1 MTHNYI
7 PNQGTN
13 GVFFAPLHNI
23 RWPVRDGDQKL
34 KKNEERSYTHEWR
47 LNIPNGLAL
56 ECFSRFNRPYIIN
69 WICLPTE
76 NCSHL
81 TGIRPECD
89 VFWSDKTENH
99 TTTGNEKEKQRK
111 QGEWK
116 EEKRK
121 KQWLHSQSSL
131 WLLWYINFGAIIFL
145 GILRESQ
152 LLQCPLP
159 ILSKNSF
166 SYRGLVLWNRLLVEV
181 WRA

>member
-89 VFWSDKTENH
+89 VFWSTRLKITPQQ
-99 TTTGNEKEKQRK
+99 KM
-111 QGEWK
+111 
-116 EEKRK
+116 KRK
-121 KQWLHSQSSL
+121 
-131 WLLWYINFGAIIFL
+131 N
-145 GILRESQ
+145 RESKENERRRREKSNDCT
-152 LLQCPLP
+152 LSLHCGYFGTS
-159 ILSKNSF
+159 ILAQSF
-166 SYRGLVLWNRLLVEV
+166 S
-181 WRA
+181 

>member
-34 KKNEERSYTHEWR
+34 KKNQERSYTHEWR

-89 VFWSDKTENH
+89 VFWSARLKITPQQEM
-99 TTTGNEKEKQRK
+99 
-111 QGEWK
+111 
-116 EEKRK
+116 KRK
-121 KQWLHSQSSL
+121 NRESKENERRRREKAMVALLVFIVATLVHQFWYNHFLRNSQGKLATPVPCTNFVKKQFQLQR
-131 WLLWYINFGAIIFL
+131 FGA
-145 GILRESQ
+145 
-152 LLQCPLP
+152 
-159 ILSKNSF
+159 
-166 SYRGLVLWNRLLVEV
+166 VEQ
-181 WRA
+181 ATC